1 MKVKGKNNSILN
13 QKPHFILVSLC
24 NPKILTANPEI
35 SLKITEIGELFSS
48 DFLVDIKN
56 LPKLVI
62 EFLSRLF
69 PILLCVAI
77 FVVNLSLITGAII
90 YLIDNYNEYNGKVMI
105 QRSFIILCVI
115 YIVFNPYSPNSIN
128 IVEPFDGFHL
138 ITSFI
143 TSYLLFIFAALSL
156 ILFIVNLGHYLVYTS
171 PISRL
176 NAVYRLKRCGICLI
190 CVILPL
196 SFNFPNM
203 PIWVM

>member
-1 MKVKGKNNSILN
+1 MKGKNNSKLE
-13 QKPHFILVSLC
+13 QKPHFILVSLS
-24 NPKILTANPEI
+24 NPKIMLTFPQI
-35 SLKITEIGELFSS
+35 SLIITELGNFFSS

-77 FVVNLSLITGAII
+77 VVVNLSLITGAII
-90 YLIDNYNEYNGKVMI
+90 YLIDNHNEYNGKVMI

-128 IVEPFDGFHL
+128 IVEPFEGFHH
-138 ITSFI
+138 ITTFI
-143 TSYLLFIFAALSL
+143 TSYLLFIFAVLSL
-156 ILFIVNLGHYLVYTS
+156 ILFILNLGFYIISTS

-176 NAVYRLKRCGICLI
+176 NTFNRLKKCGICLI

-203 PIWVM
+203 PVWVM

>member
-1 MKVKGKNNSILN
+1 MKGKNNSKLE
-13 QKPHFILVSLC
+13 QKPHFILKSSF
-24 NPKILTANPEI
+24 NPKIILTIPQI
-35 SLKITEIGELFSS
+35 SLIITEIGEFFSS
-48 DFLVDIKN
+48 DLLVDIKN
-56 LPKLVI
+56 LSKLVI
-62 EFLSRLF
+62 EVLSRLF

-90 YLIDNYNEYNGKVMI
+90 YLIDNRDDYNGKVMI

-115 YIVFNPYSPNSIN
+115 YIVFNPSSPNSIN

-138 ITSFI
+138 FTTFI

-156 ILFIVNLGHYLVYTS
+156 ILFIVNLGLYTVYTS
-171 PISRL
+171 QISRI
-176 NAVYRLKRCGICLI
+176 NVVYRLKRCGICLI